1 MLGRALEVAPDD
13 LEFVQAIFLERATSS
28 GRSAAAIFSRTPLTK
43 R

>member
-1 MLGRALEVAPDD
+1 MLGRALEVPPDD

-28 GRSAAAIFSRTPLTK
+28 GRSAAAIFSSTPLTK